1 VSNQKDRKKYK
12 KGKFKL
18 GKMCVMDME
27 CDFIEVEHYCEI
39 KRNHFKIPEMELLR
53 E

>member
-1 VSNQKDRKKYK
+1 
-12 KGKFKL
+12 
-18 GKMCVMDME
+18 MDME
-27 CDFIEVEHYCEI
+27 CAFVEVEHYCEI